1 MFAKV
6 PRQAGDY
13 NSSGSNVNVQVN
25 RSGSVVGEFIRESF
39 IQSRL
44 SASGRVSINALD
56 KLNSS

>member
-6 PRQAGDY
+6 PKQGVEY
-13 NSSGSNVNVQVN
+13 NSSGSNINVQVN
-25 RSGSVVGEFIRESF
+25 RSGSVVGEFIRDSF

-44 SASGRVSINALD
+44 SASGKISINAMD